1 MCETNH
7 YNAHVKLPGTFEEL
21 IINLKR
27 DNNELME
34 QINFEKKK
42 MLCSLNQISNPDK
55 DIIINLINTIT
66 ESIENHTYKLEEC
79 NATVFMSED
88 LQNFYKVV
96 KDAIS
101 KIEANDFLLSQ
112 IISLQKE
119 FDELLKQKQ
128 FYESQGMN
136 FFDKLKSSFKS
147 K

>member
-88 LQNFYKVV
+88 LQFFYKIV

-101 KIEANDFLLSQ
+101 KIEAND
-112 IISLQKE
+112 
-119 FDELLKQKQ
+119 
-128 FYESQGMN
+128 Y
-136 FFDKLKSSFKS
+136 
-147 K
+147 